1 MLAFIFGFFTVFS
14 MQGSVIS
21 PAEQT
26 LGDTLKLPGKLKITD
41 STGHFISVNRIFII
55 GNRVTRD
62 RIILR
67 ELSFKPGDIVYSG
80 DLASLIDLDK
90 KKLFNT
96 RLFNTV
102 EIRTLEA
109 EPNKIDLLVDLKE
122 RWYTFPS
129 PIFELSDR
137 NFNEWWQ
144 NYNHSFKRVYYG
156 LRLYQFNM
164 RGRNETLRLHAQGG
178 FQRRFDI
185 QYRIPYIDLNQKQ
198 GLSFDYSYLETK
210 NVAYRTVNHKYQF
223 LQADHILRSDHVAG
237 VTYNYRRSFYKTH
250 SLRLEYRNISVQDTV
265 KTANPNFIRGETAT
279 RQIYTFLTYQFNAD
293 HRDYIAYPL
302 KGYALSASISKVGLG
317 ARDDV
322 NKVEATFVYSRH
334 FPLPKKFNLS
344 NNFNVYWSNP
354 TSLSYLNYGV
364 LGLRKQFVR
373 GYEVYVIEGPWYF
386 LNKTTFKKLIFT
398 DVFHWNFMP
407 IEQFRHIPISIYMKT
422 YADFG
427 YVRNYPYY
435 EKLNQNTLLSD
446 KLLSGGGF
454 GLDVVGAYD
463 LVMRFEY
470 SFNGLGQH
478 GFFFN
483 LKKEF

>member
-1 MLAFIFGFFTVFS
+1 MLAFIFSLCSIFS
-14 MQGSVIS
+14 THGSPTS
-21 PAEQT
+21 PAQQPI
-26 LGDTLKLPGKLKITD
+26 GDTLKLPGKLKIAD
-41 STGHFISVNRIFII
+41 STGHFISINRIFII
-55 GNRVTRD
+55 GNRITKD

-67 ELSFKPGDIVYSG
+67 ELSFKTGDIVYSG
-80 DLASLIDLDK
+80 DLPSLIDLDK

-109 EPNKIDLLVDLKE
+109 EPKKLDLLIDVKE

-144 NYNHSFKRVYYG
+144 NYNHSLKRIYYG

-164 RGRNETLRLHAQGG
+164 RGRNETLRLHAQFG
-178 FQRRFDI
+178 FQRRFDV
-185 QYRIPYIDLNQKQ
+185 QYRIPYIDRNQKQ
-198 GLSFDYSYLETK
+198 GLTVDYSFLETK
-210 NVAYRTVNHKYQF
+210 NVGVRTFNHKYQF
-223 LQADHILRSDHVAG
+223 LEADHILRSDHVAG
-237 VTYNYRRSFYKTH
+237 ITYNYRRSFYKNH
-250 SLRLEYRNISVQDTV
+250 SLRLEYRDITVDDTV
-265 KTANPNFIRGETAT
+265 KLANPNYIRGEVGLHQ
-279 RQIYTFLTYQFNAD
+279 RYTFLTYQFSAD

-302 KGYALSASISKVGLG
+302 KGYAISASFAKVGLG
-317 ARDDV
+317 AGDDV

-334 FPLPKKFNLS
+334 FPLPHKFNLS
-344 NNFNVYWSNP
+344 NNFNAYWSNP
-354 TSLSYLNYGV
+354 TNLAYLNYGV

-373 GYEVYVIEGPWYF
+373 GYEIYVIEGPWYF
-386 LNKTTFKKLIFT
+386 LNKTTFKKLLFSDI
-398 DVFHWNFMP
+398 FHWNFMP
-407 IEQFRHIPISIYMKT
+407 MEQFRHIPISIFLKS
-422 YADFG
+422 YADFA

-435 EKLNQNTLLSD
+435 EQLNQNTLLSD
-446 KLLSGGGF
+446 KLLAGAGF

-463 LVMRFEY
+463 LVIRFEY
-470 SFNGLGQH
+470 SFNQLGQQ